1 MAAQSEGSGTQDFE
15 TLRCKLELL
24 EGRISRQQVTID
36 QLRQQVSS
44 MPMMD
49 LPTYIRASTSQ
60 AMWFTREWVA
70 PMMVSV
76 AVVTV
81 IAVMVLTLWGR

>member
-1 MAAQSEGSGTQDFE
+1 MANQHEGSATQDVDS
-15 TLRCKLELL
+15 LRCKIELL
-24 EGRISRQQVTID
+24 EERIARQQVTID

-44 MPMMD
+44 MQMMD

-70 PMMVSV
+70 PLMVSV

-81 IAVMVLTLWGR
+81 IAVMVLALWGR

>member
-1 MAAQSEGSGTQDFE
+1 MANQHEGSATQDVDS
-15 TLRCKLELL
+15 LRCKIELL
-24 EGRISRQQVTID
+24 EERIARQQVTID

-44 MPMMD
+44 IPMMD

-70 PMMVSV
+70 PLMVSV

-81 IAVMVLTLWGR
+81 IAVMVLALWGR

>member
-1 MAAQSEGSGTQDFE
+1 MANHSEGNATQDVDS
-15 TLRCKLELL
+15 LRCKLELL
-24 EGRISRQQVTID
+24 EERIARQQVTID

-70 PMMVSV
+70 PLMVSV

-81 IAVMVLTLWGR
+81 IAVMVLALWRR